1 MIRRIFSIAL
11 MACVCCLAI
20 CANGMEEAKLQQPES
35 LEFAIK
41 ETGSTLEAYQGIVER
56 FNLANPSIHIE
67 IVTYGKDYE
76 SLMKTKMASND
87 LPDLWTTHGWA
98 VFLYGK
104 YLLPINDLECSAL
117 LLDEIK
123 STETDLQGNIV
134 AFPMDIDIS
143 GMICNEKIL
152 KTVGVEEPKNLPDFL
167 VTCEKILKAGY
178 TPIHVAGKDA
188 SDVAGLV
195 GRLSLSILTTSKT
208 HNFAKNLY
216 DGSFDWK
223 KFDEVGDF
231 ILNLAEKGYLNVD
244 YLTADK
250 SGTYKGLAQD
260 KVAFAFQSNQT
271 IAEVKKLNPDS
282 SVKMMGIP
290 GYTTGDYPFL
300 ISGERDAVGI
310 WKDSKHKAAAQTFV
324 NFLAIPENVLAIA
337 EAYNLPPST
346 SNATTSNKDLAVLKE
361 ELIGVNVTNH
371 FDREYLPNGMWNT
384 LKVYSSSILSKE
396 TIVPEGSVMMEKDYN
411 RLKK

>member
-1 MIRRIFSIAL
+1 MIRKILSIAL
-11 MACVCCLAI
+11 MACIGCMAI
-20 CANGMEEAKLQQPES
+20 FANGMNEAKLEQPEN

-41 ETGSTLEAYQGIVER
+41 ETGSTLTAYQSIVEK
-56 FNLANPSIHIE
+56 FNLANPNIHIE
-67 IVTYGKDYE
+67 IVSYGKDYE
-76 SLMKTKMASND
+76 SLMKTKMASSD

-104 YLLPINDLECSAL
+104 YLLPINDLEASTL

-123 STETDLQGNIV
+123 STVTDLQGNIV

-143 GMICNEKIL
+143 GMIYNEKVL
-152 KTVGVEEPKNLPDFL
+152 NAVGVEEPKNLPDFL
-167 VTCEKILKAGY
+167 AACEKILNAGY

-216 DGSFDWK
+216 DGSFDWSNY
-223 KFDEVGDF
+223 DEVGNF
-231 ILNLAEKGYLNVD
+231 LLSLAEKGYLNVD

-271 IAEVKKLNPDS
+271 LAEVKKLNPDS
-282 SVKMMGIP
+282 SVKMMRIP
-290 GYTTGDYPFL
+290 GYSLGDNPFL

-310 WKDSKHKAAAQTFV
+310 WKDSKHKSAAQTFV
-324 NFLAIPENVLAIA
+324 NYLANAENVLTIA

-346 SNATTSNKDLAVLKE
+346 KNAATSNKDLAALKE
-361 ELIGVNVTNH
+361 ELVGVTVTNH

-396 TIVPEGSVMMEKDYN
+396 SDVAEGSMMMEKDYS